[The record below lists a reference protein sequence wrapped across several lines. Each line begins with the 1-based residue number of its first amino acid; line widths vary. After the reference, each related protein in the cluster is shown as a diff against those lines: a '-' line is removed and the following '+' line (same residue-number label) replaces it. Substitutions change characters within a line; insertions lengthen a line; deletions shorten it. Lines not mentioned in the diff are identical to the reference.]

1 MILVFRKQYIIG
13 LVWRWA
19 VCTVAVCLA
28 TAALPVVIL
37 GQPQDPPP
45 DNGQVSFLA
54 AAGNEIVS
62 LTTKLVVPTKPP
74 NPVDPAGL
82 HGTVFLWPG
91 LQPRPD
97 DPNYWPIGNGVLQPV
112 LTWGPSCAPG
122 DRPKDELSWWISA
135 QYVNTRGNYMGYQGC
150 YGGLIIGVEPKDTL
164 LITMW
169 LFRSIWT
176 QTILNLRTNDFDGL
190 SRQSR
195 RPGTR
200 RCTVLHRAL

>member
-74 NPVDPAGL
+74 SPVDPAGL

-91 LQPRPD
+91 LQPRPT
-97 DPNYWPIGNGVLQPV
+97 IR
-112 LTWGPSCAPG
+112 TIGPSAMA
-122 DRPKDELSWWISA
+122 SFS
-135 QYVNTRGNYMGYQGC
+135 
-150 YGGLIIGVEPKDTL
+150 
-164 LITMW
+164 
-169 LFRSIWT
+169 RS
-176 QTILNLRTNDFDGL
+176 
-190 SRQSR
+190 
-195 RPGTR
+195 
-200 RCTVLHRAL
+200 